1 MCRKKYVFISQ
12 FTIKRA
18 LYRLISTLFIQDCS
32 PSGTAKV
39 SFTISSAVNK
49 NHFTKLKKELTKWG
63 EDSLGHVSNITPYLG
78 RDQLSL
84 SVNINILKSEVD
96 EMNTAVSA
104 DAISSSLFS
113 RLIDSPQYSDVSIKV
128 IEEDVEKWESI
139 SGAGSD
145 NPETVKVDDKIK
157 QTIRTFYGHKN
168 FLAAN
173 SPWFDII
180 FTNGMKESLEN
191 EITIRGVKHD
201 IFYRLLKY
209 CYTFKIDINGVHDAY
224 EVLKAA
230 DRFQISNI
238 RQECLRY
245 LRQEVNEE
253 NIWDV
258 WECAGKCSINDVLS
272 FY

>member
-1 MCRKKYVFISQ
+1 MI
-12 FTIKRA
+12 
-18 LYRLISTLFIQDCS
+18 
-32 PSGTAKV
+32 
-39 SFTISSAVNK
+39 
-49 NHFTKLKKELTKWG
+49 
-63 EDSLGHVSNITPYLG
+63 NITRYLG

-104 DAISSSLFS
+104 DAISSSIFS

-128 IEEDVEKWESI
+128 IEEEVEKWESI
-139 SGAGSD
+139 SGAGDDKS
-145 NPETVKVDDKIK
+145 ETITVDDKTK
-157 QTIRTFYGHKN
+157 QTVRTFYGHKN

-191 EITIRGVKHD
+191 EITISGVKRD

-209 CYTFKIDINGVHDAY
+209 CYTFKIDIDGVRDAY

-245 LRQEVNEE
+245 LRQEINEE
-253 NIWDV
+253 NVWDI
-258 WECAGKCSINDVLS
+258 WECAGKNVIHDVLR